1 MWTTVTGINEWCLTF
16 KYICPTTCLS
26 DFEQLK
32 PTTLRELDK
41 YVSYCLKKKSSKQKG
56 KLLKYY
62 DSESEKSLPIRIP
75 DLWSIVILANAK
87 KTKPSSTPSG
97 GSNSLEK
104 PSSNATGSKEI
115 SKESKEKK
123 KEKKTGRLSDSSDDS
138 DSEDSDNSDSETSE
152 SENN

>member
-1 MWTTVTGINEWCLTF
+1 MSDGWLCTAFVQFNE
-16 KYICPTTCLS
+16 YLS

-56 KLLKYY
+56 SLLTGKHY
-62 DSESEKSLPIRIP
+62 DYDGI
-75 DLWSIVILANAK
+75 ILIIAK
-87 KTKPSSTPSG
+87 AKTTKPSSTTSG

-123 KEKKTGRLSDSSDDS
+123 KEKKSGRLSDSSDDS